1 MTREQMKV
9 TMIVLS
15 YLPFL
20 FTKPRSSFSQARMIP
35 FSIPYPC
42 ARVKLFVIN
51 LLQNSGGAPR
61 GGAPMAIDP
70 RDCMRPAPPTA
81 ISMAL
86 ISHAKETHE
95 SP

>member
-1 MTREQMKV
+1 MKV

-35 FSIPYPC
+35 FSISYPC
-42 ARVKLFVIN
+42 ARVKLFVISILHN
-51 LLQNSGGAPR
+51 FRWATREGGPIA
-61 GGAPMAIDP
+61 GDP
-70 RDCMRPAPPTA
+70 RYCVNPVLTA
-81 ISMAL
+81 MLSMTSL
-86 ISHAKETHE
+86 ISHADEASE